1 MKRIITLLT
10 AVFCIAG
17 LHVFA
22 ADPTEYIWY
31 GEQPFTGNGYTPEF
45 YIYNIGA
52 KKFLTS
58 TNNNPVAPGE
68 NSTPTPFTFSFNGSN
83 WNISC
88 QAGKFYL
95 DNNTASCNSRNI
107 IDVTLE
113 PLEKCASTDAIGQV
127 YQIRTT
133 QKYGGL
139 FGILAAYYC
148 FTINPDNKVAY
159 QSTRIGT
166 LEDNVDLWIYGSETD
181 FARFLL
187 VSPEQY
193 KAEIQRQKQ
202 AAALKFKK
210 GADFTSYLLNP
221 TIVQTQGTNQFMPW
235 GWFKEDIPYG
245 NNDGVVTFKE
255 GDINGDATLQNWHNQ
270 ATFAVDY
277 HQTITIPA
285 GKYRLSGNIKLLDNL
300 EDNKIVL
307 YAKPLNN
314 GAEEM
319 KTFVVRD
326 DENPFVEFSVPYESD
341 VVIGVKSVDE
351 GVSGNA
357 IRFLT
362 ADNFH
367 LYFMG
372 KEVLE
377 ATESSSYWENEEM
390 DTQKEFYLF
399 NEYYNV
405 FIGRDSNTPVD
416 SVEKALKFKFTG
428 ADMDHMTIAN
438 GTDYRLCGD
447 YYRLQYSMH
456 LHNDN
461 AGSHGNSHNWVQEF
475 HVTAQD
481 KGRAYS
487 FLTNGWSLGERYFG
501 VGEENGQ
508 LKYAHK
514 ETCDHSAHWILVS
527 QDQVEAY
534 NSYKDSY
541 DKAVENLNN
550 YIEELGDNM
559 PDDYYEDLLE
569 GLNTPGKYEPSV
581 DPDDSEGGYTTD
593 PLEDIN
599 DRIEKLKGL
608 HEDRETP
615 NGNFGTICLPY
626 SFKCDEEGQAYLYR
640 IGEIN
645 IKDGEG
651 EVNLQT
657 VEFKDTEAGRG
668 YIYKGIGDFNKQKFV
683 YQKGNIVDEPVVDPN
698 DYLQGLLP
706 NHLTVPIGAYIL
718 GTKPGTTGQF
728 FYRMAK
734 VQNGKPYM
742 AYLKNPESM
751 GISTQ
756 ISAFKFSTEEGDVV
770 DRIANILEG
779 NESPAIYDLSG
790 RKLDN
795 LQKGVNIVNGIKFIV
810 K

>member
-10 AVFCIAG
+10 AVFCIAS
-17 LHVFA
+17 LHIFA
-22 ADPTEYIWY
+22 ADPTEHIWY
-31 GEQPFTGNGYTPEF
+31 GEKPFTQSYTPKF

-58 TNNNPVAPGE
+58 TNNNPIAPSD
-68 NSTPTPFTFSFNGSN
+68 NNTPTLFTFTPDDSN

-88 QAGKFYL
+88 DAGNFYL
-95 DNNTASCNSRNI
+95 NNNTASCNSKNKI
-107 IDVTLE
+107 AVTLD

-127 YQIRTT
+127 YQIKTKD
-133 QKYGGL
+133 KYNGDN
-139 FGILAAYYC
+139 LATYLIKAYYC
-148 FTINPDNKVAY
+148 FTINQDDKVTY

-166 LEDNVDLWIYGSETD
+166 AEDNVDLWIYGSKTD

-193 KAEIQRQKQ
+193 NAEIQRQEK
-202 AAALKFKK
+202 AASLKFKK
-210 GADFTSYLLNP
+210 EADFTSYLLNP
-221 TIVQTQGTNQFMPW
+221 TIIQTQGTDKFMPW
-235 GWFKEDIPYG
+235 GWFKEEKSLG
-245 NNDGVVTFKE
+245 NNDGVVTLKE
-255 GDINGDATLQNWHNQ
+255 GGINGDAALQNWHNKP
-270 ATFAVDY
+270 TFAFDY
-277 HQTITIPA
+277 YQTITVPA
-285 GKYRLSGNIKLLDNL
+285 GKYRLSGNIRLLESL

-326 DENPFVEFSVPYESD
+326 DENPSVEFSVPYESD
-341 VVIGVKSVDE
+341 VVIGVKTD
-351 GVSGNA
+351 GNFTEDPV
-357 IRFLT
+357 RFLT

-390 DTQKEFYLF
+390 DTQKEYYLF

-405 FIGRDSNTPVD
+405 FIGSDPNTPVE
-416 SVEKALKFKFTG
+416 SVENALKFTFTG
-428 ADMDHMTIAN
+428 DDTEKMEISS
-438 GTDYRLCGD
+438 GDYILCGD
-447 YYRLQYSMH
+447 YSFSKREYSMH
-456 LHNDN
+456 IHDKN
-461 AGSHGNSHNWVQEF
+461 ANYNHQNPKQTF

-487 FLTNGWSLGERYFG
+487 FLTNHWSLGDRYFG
-501 VGEENGQ
+501 LGVENDQ
-508 LKYAHK
+508 LKYVHK
-514 ETCDHSAHWILVS
+514 ETCDHTAHWILVS

-534 NSYKDSY
+534 NSYKESY
-541 DKAVENLNN
+541 EQAVENLNN

-770 DRIANILEG
+770 DRIANILNG
-779 NESPAIYDLSG
+779 NEVPTIYDMSG